1 MDYGNMV
8 ELDVLPD
15 FLEQK
20 IDFIDEA
27 NILDQRNKVEAS
39 NTKKNQ

>member
-1 MDYGNMV
+1 MFCQI
-8 ELDVLPD
+8 
-15 FLEQK
+15 FLEQQF
-20 IDFIDEA
+20 DFIDEA